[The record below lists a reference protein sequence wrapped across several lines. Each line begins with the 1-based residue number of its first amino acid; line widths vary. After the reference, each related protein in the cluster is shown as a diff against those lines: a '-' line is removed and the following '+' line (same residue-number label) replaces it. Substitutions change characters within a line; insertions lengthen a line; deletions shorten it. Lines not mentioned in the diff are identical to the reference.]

1 VPINRWL
8 AILAGAALVSTVH
21 AQAADTTTRIAVH
34 GFVDAYYAYDFGR
47 PADRERRFTTQPV
60 RHNEA
65 NVNLAW
71 LGMTIERQR
80 VRARVAVQAGTS
92 VQANYAGE
100 PRRGSTS
107 GPDVARFLQEG
118 VVGVRL
124 ASTLWIDAGVYLS
137 YIGLESWS
145 SSDNPTYTRSLV
157 ADYSPYYLSG
167 AKLTWQPTRRLTAQL
182 HVMNGW
188 QNISENNNSKAVG
201 GRIDYTV
208 SPALTL
214 SYANFFGNEQ
224 PDISRSQLRI
234 FNQVMAKGTLP
245 TATDWQLQFDVASED
260 RSDWYG
266 VVAIARQP
274 LGPRV
279 ALVGRLERFSD
290 PDQRIVSTGSPQGFV
305 ANGASLGVDVQVD
318 RGVKWRSEFR
328 GTRATAAVYPGAFS
342 SRQHRENALLVT
354 SLSLAF

>member
-1 VPINRWL
+1 MTRWL
-8 AILAGAALVSTVH
+8 AAHMMVLVAWPLLAQRT
-21 AQAADTTTRIAVH
+21 DTTTHVSVH
-34 GFVDAYYAYDFGR
+34 GLVDTYYAFDFGR

-71 LGMTIERQR
+71 LGVSAERER
-80 VRARVAVQAGTS
+80 VRARVALQTGTS

-100 PRRGSTS
+100 PRKGNTS
-107 GPDVARFLQEG
+107 GPEVARFLQEG

-124 ASTLWIDAGVYLS
+124 ASTLWVDAGVYLS

-167 AKLTWQPTRRLTAQL
+167 AKLTWQPSKRVSAQL
-182 HVMNGW
+182 HAMNGW
-188 QNISENNNSKAVG
+188 QNISENNDSKAVG
-201 GRIDYTV
+201 GRIDFTV

-224 PDISRSQLRI
+224 PDGSQSSLRS

-245 TATDWQLQFDVASED
+245 TTTEWQMQLDVGSEA

-274 LGPRV
+274 VTPRV
-279 ALVGRLERFSD
+279 AVVGRLERFSD
-290 PDQRIVSTGSPQGFV
+290 PDQRIVSTGSSVGFV
-305 ANGASLGVDVQVD
+305 ANGASIGIDVQVD
-318 RGVKWRSEFR
+318 RGVRWRSEFR
-328 GTRATAAVYPGAFS
+328 GTRASEAVYPVAA
-342 SRQHRENALLVT
+342 SRSLQRGNSLLVT

>member
-1 VPINRWL
+1 MTRWL
-8 AILAGAALVSTVH
+8 AIIAVAALAPVLP
-21 AQAADTTTRIAVH
+21 AQATDTTTRIALH

-71 LGMTIERQR
+71 LGVTAERER
-80 VRARVAVQAGTS
+80 VRARVALQAGTS

-100 PRRGSTS
+100 PRRGTTS
-107 GPDVARFLQEG
+107 GADVSRFLQEG

-124 ASTLWIDAGVYLS
+124 ASTVWIDAGVYLS

-167 AKLTWQPTRRLTAQL
+167 AKLTWQPTKRLTAQL

-188 QNISENNNSKAVG
+188 QNISENNSSKAVG
-201 GRIDYTV
+201 GRIDYAV
-208 SPALTL
+208 SPMLTL
-214 SYANFFGNEQ
+214 SYANFVGNEQ
-224 PDISRSQLRI
+224 PDGSRSHVRL
-234 FNQVMAKGTLP
+234 FNQVMAKGRLP
-245 TATDWQLQFDVASED
+245 TATDWQAQLDVASED

-266 VVAIARQP
+266 VVVIARHP
-274 LGPRV
+274 LSSRV
-279 ALVGRLERFSD
+279 TVVGRVERFSD
-290 PDQRIVSTGSPQGFV
+290 PDQRVLSTGLAAGFV
-305 ANGASLGVDVQVD
+305 ANGASVGIDVEVD

-328 GTRATAAVYPGAFS
+328 GTRADAALYPVAS
-342 SRQHRENALLVT
+342 SPRQQRGNSLLVT